1 MCVFGWL
8 RLVEKIEKIVLKIE
22 KCYTPFK
29 NINSWLSCDTYLY
42 VCSFW
47 STKWATWACSRL
59 VQIWHRDWVWQQR
72 AEIWYRWKKK
82 IPQEFSFKLS
92 FFFFYSLVKPPFLVL
107 FKDTFAVNYSWQ
119 RSNSI
124 LWVGGG
130 EAFISYMSGTG
141 RKDFLL
147 QKWHW
152 ELNKFTLK
160 ETCSNQRLFF
170 TSFKTLV

>member
-1 MCVFGWL
+1 M
-8 RLVEKIEKIVLKIE
+8 LKIE

-47 STKWATWACSRL
+47 STKLATWACSRL

-72 AEIWYRWKKK
+72 AEIWYRWKKKNK

-124 LWVGGG
+124 LCGGMWG

-160 ETCSNQRLFF
+160 ETSSNQRLFF

>member
-1 MCVFGWL
+1 MCVHFDLQSGPREHAVDWYKSDTGT
-8 RLVEKIEKIVLKIE
+8 ECDNKELK
-22 KCYTPFK
+22 F
-29 NINSWLSCDTYLY
+29 DT
-42 VCSFW
+42 
-47 STKWATWACSRL
+47 
-59 VQIWHRDWVWQQR
+59 D
-72 AEIWYRWKKK
+72 EKKK
-82 IPQEFSFKLS
+82 NPTGVLFQVK

-124 LWVGGG
+124 LWGG
-130 EAFISYMSGTG
+130 EAIISYMSGTG

-160 ETCSNQRLFF
+160 ETSSNQRLFF

>member
-130 EAFISYMSGTG
+130 WSIH
-141 RKDFLL
+141 FLHE
-147 QKWHW
+147 WHW
-152 ELNKFTLK
+152 QEGFPATEVALGA
-160 ETCSNQRLFF
+160 
-170 TSFKTLV
+170 

>member
-47 STKWATWACSRL
+47 STKWPREHA
-59 VQIWHRDWVWQQR
+59 VDWYKSDTGT
-72 AEIWYRWKKK
+72 ECDNKELKFDIDEKKK

-92 FFFFYSLVKPPFLVL
+92 FFLFLFPSQTPFSSFV
-107 FKDTFAVNYSWQ
+107 Q
-119 RSNSI
+119 
-124 LWVGGG
+124 
-130 EAFISYMSGTG
+130 SYI
-141 RKDFLL
+141 
-147 QKWHW
+147 
-152 ELNKFTLK
+152 
-160 ETCSNQRLFF
+160 CC
-170 TSFKTLV
+170 